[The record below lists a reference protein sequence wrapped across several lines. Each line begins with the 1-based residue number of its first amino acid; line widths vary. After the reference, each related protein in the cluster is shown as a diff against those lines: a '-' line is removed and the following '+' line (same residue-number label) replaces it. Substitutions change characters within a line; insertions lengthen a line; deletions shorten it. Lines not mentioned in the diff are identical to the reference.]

1 MGSLVSFSI
10 PSKAELKDMLGMLF
24 TNLDIKDCDPIAL
37 DADDLFFG
45 LYLDDDDNPVTLV
58 VCDLPFSAYMG
69 SSMTML
75 PPPVAA
81 DTIKSGKLEDM
92 MVSNVKEV
100 MNIVSRLF
108 MLRGGN
114 HLRFTTL
121 HPVKDGLPDSVSGL
135 LADIDQ
141 QIYFDVEVPRYG
153 TGKVGFLVP
162 NS

>member
-1 MGSLVSFSI
+1 MNFST

-24 TNLDIKDCDPIAL
+24 SNLDVQDCDPIAL
-37 DADDLFFG
+37 DTDDLSFG

-58 VCDLPFSAYMG
+58 VCDLPFCAYMG

-81 DTIKSGKLEDM
+81 DAIKSGKLEDM
-92 MVSNVKEV
+92 MVGNVKEV

-108 MLRGGN
+108 MLRGGA

-121 HPVKDGLPDSVSGL
+121 HSIKEGLPDSVSGML
-135 LADIDQ
+135 GSIDQ
-141 QIYFDVEVPRYG
+141 QVFFDVEIPRYG
-153 TGKVGFLVP
+153 SGKVGFLVP
-162 NS
+162 PA

>member
-1 MGSLVSFSI
+1 MSFST

-24 TNLDIKDCDPIAL
+24 TNLEVQDCDPIDLGAEN
-37 DADDLFFG
+37 LFFG
-45 LYLDDDDNPVTLV
+45 LYLDDDDNPVTLA

-81 DTIKSGKLEDM
+81 DVIKSGKLEDM
-92 MVSNVKEV
+92 MVGNLKEV

-108 MLRGGN
+108 MLRGGS

-121 HPVKDGLPDSVSGL
+121 HPATESLPDTVSGL
-135 LADIDQ
+135 LVNIKKQ
-141 QIYFDVEVPRYG
+141 VFFDVEVPRYG

-162 NS
+162 EV

>member
-1 MGSLVSFSI
+1 MNFST

-24 TNLDIKDCDPIAL
+24 TNLEVQDSDPLAL
-37 DADDLFFG
+37 DGNDLSFG

-58 VCDLPFSAYMG
+58 VCDLPFCAYMG

-81 DTIKSGKLEDM
+81 DVIKSGKLEDM
-92 MVSNVKEV
+92 MIGNVKEV

-108 MLRGGN
+108 MLRGGG
-114 HLRFTTL
+114 HLRFATL
-121 HPVKDGLPDSVSGL
+121 HSVKEGLPDSVSGL
-135 LADIDQ
+135 LGNIEQ
-141 QIYFDVEVPRYG
+141 QVFFDVEIPRYG

-162 NS
+162 NG

>member
-1 MGSLVSFSI
+1 MSFST

-24 TNLDIKDCDPIAL
+24 TNLDVQDCDPIAL

-45 LYLDDDDNPVTLV
+45 LYLDDDDKPVTLV
-58 VCDLPFSAYMG
+58 VCDMPFSAYMG

-81 DTIKSGKLEDM
+81 DVIKSGKLEDM
-92 MVSNVKEV
+92 MVGNIKEV

-108 MLRGGN
+108 MLRGGA
-114 HLRFTTL
+114 HLRFATL
-121 HPVKDGLPDSVSGL
+121 HSVKEGLPESVSGL
-135 LADIDQ
+135 LANIDKQ
-141 QIYFDVEVPRYG
+141 VFFDVEIPRYG

-162 NS
+162 ND

>member
-1 MGSLVSFSI
+1 MSFSI

-24 TNLDIKDCDPIAL
+24 TNLEVQGCDPITL
-37 DADDLFFG
+37 DTDDLSFG

-58 VCDLPFSAYMG
+58 VCDLAFCAYMG

-81 DTIKSGKLEDM
+81 DVIKSGKLEDM
-92 MVSNVKEV
+92 MIGNIKEV

-108 MLRGGN
+108 MLRGGA
-114 HLRFTTL
+114 HLRFATL
-121 HPVKDGLPDSVSGL
+121 HSVNEGLPDSVSGL
-135 LADIDQ
+135 LGNIDQ
-141 QIYFDVEVPRYG
+141 QAFFDVEIPRYG
-153 TGKVGFLVP
+153 AGKVGFLVP